1 MDNVCSGGL
10 SAVVDAE
17 TGIVCSPGFDKLGYK
32 CILHPDSGEQIV
44 GFHIPRWDEAMAL
57 VKELAMKTEDRYTGW
72 DIALSKNGW
81 VMVEGND
88 CGQFIQQRMDK
99 TGRLGELLELMER

>member
-10 SAVVDAE
+10 SAVVDTE
-17 TGIVCSPGFDKLGYK
+17 TGIVCSPGIDKLGYK
-32 CILHPDSGEQIV
+32 RILHPDSGEQIV
-44 GFHIPRWDEAMAL
+44 GFRIPRWDEAMAL
-57 VKELAMKTEDRYTGW
+57 VKELA
-72 DIALSKNGW
+72 IALSKDGW

>member
-10 SAVVDAE
+10 SAVVDTE
-17 TGIVCSPGFDKLGYK
+17 TGIVCSPGIDKLGYRR
-32 CILHPDSGEQIV
+32 ILHPDSGEQIV
-44 GFHIPRWDEAMAL
+44 GFRIPRWDEAMAL

-72 DIALSKNGW
+72 DIALSKDGW

-88 CGQFIQQRMDK
+88 CG
-99 TGRLGELLELMER
+99 